1 MHRHYFVAIMA
12 VLLVAG
18 MVSSSA
24 CEMTCIP
31 TVQTAVCCGQQM
43 RQSQPFMTHAAVH
56 SINHCR
62 NEQLASLTGAH
73 QCGHPQE
80 NAAVLTIATQA
91 IQPHATEN
99 ISTALTALP
108 DHNSIALGPDTFS
121 LTGLNRSSFLAPLR
135 I

>member
-1 MHRHYFVAIMA
+1 MHKRYFVAIMA
-12 VLLVAG
+12 VLLIAG

-24 CEMTCIP
+24 CEMTCMP
-31 TVQTAVCCGQQM
+31 TGQTAICCGQQM
-43 RQSQPFMTHAAVH
+43 RQSQPFTTHAAVH
-56 SINHCR
+56 STNHCK

-80 NAAVLTIATQA
+80 NAAVLTITTQA

-99 ISTALTALP
+99 ISTPLAALP
-108 DHNSIALGPDTFS
+108 DYNSIARGPDTLS
-121 LTGLNRSSFLAPLR
+121 VTGLNRSSFLAPLR